1 MKFGKVTKVKKTVSF
16 TLLTLTV
23 LTVASNQDTDK
34 VRAADNNP
42 SSVLAM
48 LTVNESTVSHCLSL
62 SVTVCTDD
70 RQLEPLPSKDLSPIV
85 SNVSQNSAPSEK
97 SKNLLLSSPPSQ
109 PLQSA
114 AIPKSHKTFKIGDRV
129 VVKDVGGIY
138 QGARGEV
145 VDNIYSRAGSSYLV
159 RFDKPIKNIQQF
171 EFEASDLMKL

>member
-62 SVTVCTDD
+62 SVTVCTVDIH
-70 RQLEPLPSKDLSPIV
+70 PDLKVRGFP
-85 SNVSQNSAPSEK
+85 
-97 SKNLLLSSPPSQ
+97 NLT
-109 PLQSA
+109 
-114 AIPKSHKTFKIGDRV
+114 I
-129 VVKDVGGIY
+129 
-138 QGARGEV
+138 
-145 VDNIYSRAGSSYLV
+145 
-159 RFDKPIKNIQQF
+159 
-171 EFEASDLMKL
+171 